1 MAHSRQLE
9 RRRLT
14 NKFLPRWGFIIMTG
28 LGSATAGEIRH
39 NVFQTQNTFLAPEIN
54 IVLYND
60 KDYSRKFTV
69 DFGASNVKSPA
80 ANRHSCLSR
89 KPVAVMNGL
98 PFDQWD
104 PSARPRPYGAFERS
118 TSMAVIPAK
127 SFVHRYYPVG
137 FFSGMP
143 CEITLTIT
151 DQADGQKIVNRI
163 VVTKPS
169 QEEDVEPDDVSVTA
183 TAESQVEDKRQ
194 LVTILVKNNAAKPV
208 AFRLVRKMLLDCDAD
223 ISDSLV
229 KEGMEGSFVRIEKH
243 SYAAVLTAINLRS
256 GAVSKDCRLSAEFQA
271 VAPLSRH
278 HPLRQVT
285 VPLPP
290 ERRAE

>member
-1 MAHSRQLE
+1 MRLLRKPSRL
-9 RRRLT
+9 RLA
-14 NKFLPRWGFIIMTG
+14 NKFLRWWGFIVMTVIG
-28 LGSATAGEIRH
+28 NATAADIRH
-39 NVFQTQNTFLAPEIN
+39 QVFQTQNTLLAPEIN

-60 KDYSRKFTV
+60 KDYSRTFTV
-69 DFGASNVKSPA
+69 AFGDNDVRNPA
-80 ANRHSCLSR
+80 ANHQSCLSR
-89 KPVAVMNGL
+89 KSVAVMNGP

-104 PSARPRPYGAFERS
+104 PAGRQRPYGSFERL
-118 TSMAVIPAK
+118 TSMAVIPPK
-127 SFVHRYYPVG
+127 SFAHRYYPVG
-137 FFSGMP
+137 FFSGVP

-151 DQADGQKIVNRI
+151 DQADGQKIASRI

-183 TAESQVEDKRQ
+183 TAESLEEDKRR

-229 KEGMEGSFVRIEKH
+229 REGMEGSFVRIEKH

-285 VPLPP
+285 IPLTPQ
-290 ERRAE
+290 RRAE